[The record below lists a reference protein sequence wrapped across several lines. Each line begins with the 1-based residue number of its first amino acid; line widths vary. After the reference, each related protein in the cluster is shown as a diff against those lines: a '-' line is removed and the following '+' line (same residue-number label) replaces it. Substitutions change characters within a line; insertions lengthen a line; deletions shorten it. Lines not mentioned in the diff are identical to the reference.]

1 MLYFPLMFSHPIS
14 LEIRGG
20 ALGGGGTQGA
30 GSSVVVG
37 AAPGSGPL
45 HAIGGTPNFSRPL
58 SLAAR
63 GREPGLRAQSSCR
76 GGAAREEGGNSG
88 PAVLRPGR
96 APTFPPSAC
105 CRWQLRRRLKP
116 TLQPLGLPLPP
127 PPSPE
132 RVAA

>member
-20 ALGGGGTQGA
+20 ALGEAGRREPVPRWWSGRRRGPGPCTRSVGPPTSLGRCRWRQGG
-30 GSSVVVG
+30 
-37 AAPGSGPL
+37 
-45 HAIGGTPNFSRPL
+45 
-58 SLAAR
+58 
-63 GREPGLRAQSSCR
+63 EPGLRAQSSCR

-88 PAVLRPGR
+88 PAVLRPGW